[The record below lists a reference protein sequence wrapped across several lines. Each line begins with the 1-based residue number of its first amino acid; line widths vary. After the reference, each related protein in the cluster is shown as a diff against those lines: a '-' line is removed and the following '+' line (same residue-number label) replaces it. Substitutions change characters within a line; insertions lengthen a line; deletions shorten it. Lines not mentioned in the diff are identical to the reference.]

1 MAHIP
6 KKKKKTDPNEI
17 LPADPKD
24 VKEHRKFMNKLS
36 SKKGK
41 DVRSKDLVKQLSE
54 DVKTYKRGEQA
65 KKMATD
71 EFRQSMKKPGA
82 SDKYAGQAWEKD
94 SSKRIQEKKLKNDI
108 LRGALNDYIR
118 GKSPY
123 HTVANPIPKHKPP
136 KPKGKSYNIGGLISG
151 ALGTPPGAA
160 PVPQGTPPGQGTPKK
175 GPSPAAAKDAELKRK
190 ADEKKRIDLAVPQ
203 RVRKGGSIKN
213 PPNIEKNYANLCKT
227 GLATDV

>member
-1 MAHIP
+1 MA

-24 VKEHRKFMNKLS
+24 VDEYQKFMNKLS

-41 DVRSKDLVKQLSE
+41 DAILENLVKQLGE
-54 DVKTYKRGEQA
+54 YERGEQA

-94 SSKRIQEKKLKNDI
+94 SSKRIQEKKLKDAKEKGVLKDI
-108 LRGALNDYIR
+108 KR

-123 HTVANPIPKHKPP
+123 HTVA
-136 KPKGKSYNIGGLISG
+136 KGGYIKKYSRGGG
-151 ALGTPPGAA
+151 
-160 PVPQGTPPGQGTPKK
+160 V
-175 GPSPAAAKDAELKRK
+175 RK
-190 ADEKKRIDLAVPQ
+190 AQ
-203 RVRKGGSIKN
+203 H
-213 PPNIEKNYANLCKT
+213 
-227 GLATDV
+227 